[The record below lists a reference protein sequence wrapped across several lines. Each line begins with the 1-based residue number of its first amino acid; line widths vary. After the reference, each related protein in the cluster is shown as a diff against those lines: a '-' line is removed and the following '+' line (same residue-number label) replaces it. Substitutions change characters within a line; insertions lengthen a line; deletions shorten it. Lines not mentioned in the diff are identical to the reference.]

1 MVIEK
6 EVLDSVYFM
15 SRMFGLKVPH
25 LKTVYNQS
33 KKYESRNTGSYNRD
47 KQ

>member
-25 LKTVYNQS
+25 LKTIYTQP
-33 KKYESRNTGSYNRD
+33 KKYESRNTGGYNRN
-47 KQ
+47 KR